1 MPSRSRQQRPEPQD
15 IAAEIIRRVTA
26 TNTQTG
32 GGYAVR
38 LSKPP
43 TPTERLQLIA
53 ARLERRPIVI
63 MPHKCNSVEEWMTR
77 YGQSCGGEFNSSAQ
91 NRSYANGRGTPKTNT
106 QVG

>member
-1 MPSRSRQQRPEPQD
+1 MPSRSRQRRPEPHD

-26 TNTQTG
+26 TSTQTG
-32 GGYAVR
+32 GGYVVR

-63 MPHKCNSVEEWMTR
+63 MPHKCATFDQWLE
-77 YGQSCGGEFNSSAQ
+77 Q
-91 NRSYANGRGTPKTNT
+91 YALQGAKATAGR
-106 QVG
+106 

>member
-1 MPSRSRQQRPEPQD
+1 MPSRSRQRRPEPHD

-26 TNTQTG
+26 NTQTG
-32 GGYAVR
+32 GGYVVR

-63 MPHKCNSVEEWMTR
+63 MPHKCATFDQWLE
-77 YGQSCGGEFNSSAQ
+77 Q
-91 NRSYANGRGTPKTNT
+91 YALQGAKATAGR
-106 QVG
+106 